1 MTKPPDTPKS
11 VSEPPAVESEPTP
24 AVPDA
29 EYRVQRRLKKGAYR
43 DEFLYL
49 MPFWIE
55 WHFFPLGPIAYAPVF
70 ETQEV
75 AEEFIKVEQQEWPN
89 FEYKIMSYLK

>member
-1 MTKPPDTPKS
+1 
-11 VSEPPAVESEPTP
+11 
-24 AVPDA
+24 
-29 EYRVQRRLKKGAYR
+29 
-43 DEFLYL
+43 